1 VSCASALCH
10 CSPALTPHLRR
21 ASAKLEFLRQKKE
34 QDAQRAAEAK
44 AKQDAADHRAALVS
58 VFAGLKAMNE
68 IIDKV
73 YDESWSYRQ
82 MGNFIDV
89 CFMLRVAAE
98 AAKTTGALIGN
109 TDAVSNVA
117 TCGRLLSATVTDVKA
132 WERSG
137 PRRRLMMSPP
147 PSPPPSSIPPT
158 CSAVSRANYLLQVF
172 MAQRQGQRHRPSLLL
187 YPSGIFLRVFCYFHL

>member
-1 VSCASALCH
+1 VSFAAAHWRLA
-10 CSPALTPHLRR
+10 PALTPLLRR
-21 ASAKLEFLRQKKE
+21 ASAKIEFLRQKKE

-82 MGNFIDV
+82 MGNFIDM

-109 TDAVSNVA
+109 ADAVSNVA
-117 TCGRLLSATVTDVKA
+117 ACGRLLSATVTDVKA

-137 PRRRLMMSPP
+137 PRRRLMMSAPP
-147 PSPPPSSIPPT
+147 PAPPPYPQFVPPCRVPISSAGFHGTKTGPT
-158 CSAVSRANYLLQVF
+158 ASSFAFTPSF
-172 MAQRQGQRHRPSLLL
+172 RHIHSC
-187 YPSGIFLRVFCYFHL
+187 FLRFSS

>member
-1 VSCASALCH
+1 MSCASAH
-10 CSPALTPHLRR
+10 WHYSPALTPHLRR

-73 YDESWSYRQ
+73 YDELWSYRQ
-82 MGNFIDV
+82 MGNFIDM

-117 TCGRLLSATVTDVKA
+117 TCGRLLSATVTDIKA

-137 PRRRLMMSPP
+137 RRRRLIMSPP
-147 PSPPPSSIPPT
+147 PPLPLIQTPT
-158 CSAVSRANYLLQVF
+158 CPAVSRANHLLQVF

-187 YPSGIFLRVFCYFHL
+187 YPSGIFLRVFCYLHL